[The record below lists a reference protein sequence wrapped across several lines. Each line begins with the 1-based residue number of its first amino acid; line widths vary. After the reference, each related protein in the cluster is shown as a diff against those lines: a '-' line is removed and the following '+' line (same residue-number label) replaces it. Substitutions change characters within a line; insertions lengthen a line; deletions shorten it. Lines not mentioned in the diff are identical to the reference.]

1 MKSLGSRVKRRE
13 YSNARNDGSETRT
26 KSVVRK
32 KLWYLSVT
40 IMGSMMRTTDH
51 SISITSNA
59 KHRFIRLTVAYDSMD
74 FRVRQADTLRV
85 FIMHTGPKWVD
96 ALLFTRVLHSL
107 EAYHFSVSDAASLTS
122 GSVKGQGVRERDH
135 VASGF
140 EGNDME
146 GMLVA

>member
-85 FIMHTGPKWVD
+85 FIMYTGPKWVD

-107 EAYHFSVSDAASLTS
+107 EACHFSVTDVWEAN
-122 GSVKGQGVRERDH
+122 VKCQGVRERDH
-135 VASGF
+135 IVSKF
-140 EGNDME
+140 EDNDME
-146 GMLVA
+146 GMLVT